1 MKTLKTILVLAIIL
15 TTSSCVEEKEENN
28 QDAIVAE
35 LQSQIEKL
43 EADNAALAMVRP
55 EDLAENMNMY
65 VIEREIPKLG
75 EWSAEDLKGA
85 SQTSCGVLKEM
96 GSDIQW
102 LHSYVT
108 GDKMYCI
115 YLAPNVEM
123 VREHAKKGGF
133 PANSVNSVGT
143 IISPQTAE

>member
-1 MKTLKTILVLAIIL
+1 MKTLKTL
-15 TTSSCVEEKEENN
+15 TIVIMTLTFTNCADNTKENN
-28 QDAIVAE
+28 DDTLVAE
-35 LQSQIEKL
+35 LQSQIENL

-55 EDLAENMNMY
+55 EALSENMNMY
-65 VIEREIPKLG
+65 VIEREIPALG
-75 EWSAEDLKGA
+75 DWSAEDLKGA
-85 SQTSCGVLKEM
+85 SQTSCDVLKEM

-108 GDKMYCI
+108 GDKMYCV

-133 PANSVNSVGT
+133 PANAVNSVVT

>member
-1 MKTLKTILVLAIIL
+1 MKTLKTL
-15 TTSSCVEEKEENN
+15 TIVIMTLTFTNCADNTKENN
-28 QDAIVAE
+28 DGALVAE

-43 EADNAALAMVRP
+43 EADNVALAMVRP

-65 VIEREIPKLG
+65 VIEREIPALG
-75 EWSAEDLKGA
+75 DWSAEDLKGA

-108 GDKMYCI
+108 GDKMYCV

-133 PANSVNSVGT
+133 PANAVNNVVT
-143 IISPQTAE
+143 IISPETAE

>member
-1 MKTLKTILVLAIIL
+1 MKTLKTVLVLAIIF
-15 TTSSCVEEKEENN
+15 TTSSCIEDKEENN
-28 QDAIVAE
+28 QDSLVAK

-43 EADNAALAMVRP
+43 ESENKALAMVRP
-55 EDLAENMNMY
+55 EALAENMNMY
-65 VIEREIPKLG
+65 VIEREIPALG
-75 EWSAEDLKGA
+75 DWSAEDLKGA

-108 GDKMYCI
+108 GDKMYCV

-133 PANSVNSVGT
+133 PANAVNSVGT
-143 IISPQTAE
+143 IISPETAE